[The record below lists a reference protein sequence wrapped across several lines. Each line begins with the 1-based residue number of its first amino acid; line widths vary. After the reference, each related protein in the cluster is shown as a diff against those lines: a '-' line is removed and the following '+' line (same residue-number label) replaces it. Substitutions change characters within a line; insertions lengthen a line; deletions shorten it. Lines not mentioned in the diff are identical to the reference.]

1 MDPKDIARILDEC
14 VNLHGLSLPLTCCWM
29 SVQGVVQVMR
39 FAWSLDRDR
48 VEVQTVFEEP
58 AETDFVL
65 PIHGLITDT
74 RGKVLVVVIEQ
85 PDRWRFVDLH

>member
-29 SVQGVVQVMR
+29 SVQGVVHVMR

-48 VEVQTVFEEP
+48 VEVETVIEEP
-58 AETDFVL
+58 AGTDFVL